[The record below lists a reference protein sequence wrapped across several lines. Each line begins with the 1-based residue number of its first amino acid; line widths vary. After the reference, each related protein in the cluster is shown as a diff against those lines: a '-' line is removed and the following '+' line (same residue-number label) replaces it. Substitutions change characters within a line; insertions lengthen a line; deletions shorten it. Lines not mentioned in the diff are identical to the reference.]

1 MMSETEI
8 FEICNE
14 VDSFIG
20 DRLAESILHNVSFDM
35 LEAHYGILP
44 ISRRSF
50 YRRRRTAQRL
60 ISQRI
65 VHLVVEKNGQLKMEW
80 KES

>member
-44 ISRRSF
+44 ISRTGF
-50 YRRRRTAQRL
+50 YRKKRQIL
-60 ISQRI
+60 EQINMKI
-65 VHLVVEKNGQLKMEW
+65 VQQEKEKFGQ
-80 KES
+80 KEGTFEV

>member
-44 ISRRSF
+44 ISRTGF
-50 YRRRRTAQRL
+50 YRKKRQILEQINMKSMQQET
-60 ISQRI
+60 
-65 VHLVVEKNGQLKMEW
+65 EKLGQ
-80 KES
+80 KEGTFEV

>member
-44 ISRRSF
+44 ISRTGF
-50 YRRRRTAQRL
+50 YRKKRQIL
-60 ISQRI
+60 EQINMKI
-65 VHLVVEKNGQLKMEW
+65 VQQEKGKLGQ
-80 KES
+80 KEGTFEV

>member
-44 ISRRSF
+44 ISRTGF
-50 YRRRRTAQRL
+50 YRKKRQIL
-60 ISQRI
+60 EQINMKI
-65 VHLVVEKNGQLKMEW
+65 VQQEKEKLGQ
-80 KES
+80 KEGTFEV

>member
-1 MMSETEI
+1 MMSEAEI

-44 ISRRSF
+44 ISRTGF
-50 YRRRRTAQRL
+50 YRKKRQILEQINMKSMQQET
-60 ISQRI
+60 
-65 VHLVVEKNGQLKMEW
+65 EKLGQ
-80 KES
+80 KEGTFEV

>member
-44 ISRRSF
+44 ISRTGF
-50 YRRRRTAQRL
+50 YRKKRRILEQ
-60 ISQRI
+60 INMKSMQQ
-65 VHLVVEKNGQLKMEW
+65 EKEKLGQKAGTFEV
-80 KES
+80 